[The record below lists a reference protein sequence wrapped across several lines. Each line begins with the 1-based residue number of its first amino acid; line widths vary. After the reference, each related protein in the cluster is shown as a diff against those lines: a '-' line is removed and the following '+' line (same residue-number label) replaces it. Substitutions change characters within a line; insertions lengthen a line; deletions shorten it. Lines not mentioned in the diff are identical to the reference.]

1 MTTDRERLER
11 VIAEE
16 GVTTDD
22 PQSIGEVAGLLADR
36 AADAV
41 SRWLD
46 GLGGGAMDERLVALL
61 LLVLVGLGLVA
72 AVMAASVVVRGVRA
86 LRARPPGPPP
96 RPERAEV
103 GTDAWA
109 EAEAALAVGDAPR
122 ALRALWVGVGRGLAA
137 QGVTRF
143 DRETTVREVLVA
155 ARRAGFA
162 RQDELDRLGRA
173 VEAFLFAGVEPTVE
187 RVGAML
193 PAARRLV
200 GRADG

>member
-1 MTTDRERLER
+1 MTADRERLQR

-16 GVTTDD
+16 GVTTED
-22 PQSIGEVAGLLADR
+22 PLSVGEVAGLLADR

-46 GLGGGAMDERLVALL
+46 GLGDGAMDEWMVALL
-61 LLVLVGLGLVA
+61 LLGLAGLGLVA
-72 AVMAASVVVRGVRA
+72 AGMAASIVVRGVRA
-86 LRARPPGPPP
+86 LRARPPGPAPCSE
-96 RPERAEV
+96 RPAV
-103 GTDAWA
+103 GEDAWA
-109 EAEAALAVGDAPR
+109 EAEAALAAGDAPR

-143 DRETTVREVLVA
+143 DRETTVREVLGA

-162 RQDELDRLGRA
+162 RQEELDRLGWT
-173 VEAFLFAGVEPTVE
+173 VETLLFAGVEPTVE

-193 PAARRLV
+193 PAARRLL